1 MLRYSFNSG
10 RGGYKSSVD
19 AAGRIFEAR
28 QRIGGLINC
37 SPENIAFM
45 PNCTYALNTAIK
57 GVAEKGSHI
66 IISNLEHNS
75 VARPVYALEKQSIAE
90 YSIAQYSFDKEGT
103 IENFRNQIRENTRAI
118 VCMHASNVF
127 GCVFPIK
134 EIGEICRQNGIIF
147 IVDAAQ
153 SAGVLDIDMKRDNID
168 ILCAPGHKGLYG
180 PMGTGFIALADGVK
194 LNTLAQGGTGSR
206 SVDFDQPEFMPDRL
220 EAGTLNNIGIIGLS
234 AGVDFVQSRGVGAIF
249 THELEL
255 CNYIYS
261 KLKTNPE
268 ITLCTPA
275 PDEFFSAPIISF
287 NYGDYS
293 SEKTAALLADRG
305 IAVRAGLHCSPLAHT
320 AFNTLDRG
328 TVRVSPSVFN
338 TRKDCEKLIFY
349 LKNL

>member
-1 MLRYSFNSG
+1 MEKDNQVKKAKQEKEQQMDSKQHKRMETMKQKYNLVELFSG
-10 RGGYKSSVD
+10 
-19 AAGRIFEAR
+19 
-28 QRIGGLINC
+28 IG
-37 SPENIAFM
+37 SQAK
-45 PNCTYALNTAIK
+45 A
-57 GVAEKGSHI
+57 
-66 IISNLEHNS
+66 
-75 VARPVYALEKQSIAE
+75 
-90 YSIAQYSFDKEGT
+90 
-103 IENFRNQIRENTRAI
+103 
-118 VCMHASNVF
+118 
-127 GCVFPIK
+127 
-134 EIGEICRQNGIIF
+134 
-147 IVDAAQ
+147 
-153 SAGVLDIDMKRDNID
+153 
-168 ILCAPGHKGLYG
+168 
-180 PMGTGFIALADGVK
+180 
-194 LNTLAQGGTGSR
+194 
-206 SVDFDQPEFMPDRL
+206 
-220 EAGTLNNIGIIGLS
+220 LNNIGIIGLS
-234 AGVDFVQSRGVGAIF
+234 AGVDFVQSRGIGAIF